1 MLTKGINPAVGASLA
16 CSSLLLESEGRR
28 QEIALFIFP
37 KALETA
43 WRLLSKRKWVSNIHN
58 WELLVFGIAMGI
70 LNYYYHHE
78 VL

>member
-1 MLTKGINPAVGASLA
+1 
-16 CSSLLLESEGRR
+16 
-28 QEIALFIFP
+28 LFIFP

-43 WRLLSKRKWVSNIHN
+43 WRLLSKRKWVSNIPN

-78 VL
+78 VFRHYTIGRCHQINLQTDFQQIMGEGLKYINI